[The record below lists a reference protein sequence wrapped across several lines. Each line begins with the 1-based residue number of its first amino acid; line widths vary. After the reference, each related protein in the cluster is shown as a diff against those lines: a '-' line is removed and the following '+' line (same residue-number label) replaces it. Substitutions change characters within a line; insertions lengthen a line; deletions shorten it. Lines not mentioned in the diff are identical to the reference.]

1 MANDSVAAIEAAEQ
15 WADQHHELLQK
26 ILDDPAHDHGAR
38 ALLPAGGLC
47 VAHVVGLVGELST
60 RRGGPW
66 EKRYARRLKG
76 GQAVALH
83 TWLYHLGG
91 CFRGAIP
98 HLLGGSAAHM
108 SRSIP
113 LTSRVR
119 WCRHHS

>member
-1 MANDSVAAIEAAEQ
+1 MGNDSMAAIEAAEQ

-38 ALLPAGGLC
+38 ALLPAGGLR

-91 CFRGAIP
+91 VADP
-98 HLLGGSAAHM
+98 SVNA
-108 SRSIP
+108 
-113 LTSRVR
+113 
-119 WCRHHS
+119 